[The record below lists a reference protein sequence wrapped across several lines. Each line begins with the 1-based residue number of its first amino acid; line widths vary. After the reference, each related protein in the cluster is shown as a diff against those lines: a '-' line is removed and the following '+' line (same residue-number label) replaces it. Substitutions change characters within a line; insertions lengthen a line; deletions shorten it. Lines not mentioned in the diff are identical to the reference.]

1 MEANTDSCEQSAST
15 MLKQV
20 KRKKSIVWD
29 FFVRSKSDISSNGKF
44 KVQCTLCEQ
53 DYILNPTSG
62 TSNLKRHLLK
72 QSIDTRKGKESQR
85 EPIDQKT
92 YREKISAAIC
102 RHNYPFNFVEHK
114 GIRDIHSYLNPIV
127 RHISRNTAKSD
138 ILNMYAREKELLKA
152 ELAMITSRVCLKS
165 DMWSSL
171 VSNGYMYVIAHY
183 VDVNWVLQKRF

>member
-1 MEANTDSCEQSAST
+1 M
-15 MLKQV
+15 
-20 KRKKSIVWD
+20 
-29 FFVRSKSDISSNGKF
+29 
-44 KVQCTLCEQ
+44 
-53 DYILNPTSG
+53 LNPTFG

-72 QSIDTRKGKESQR
+72 HYIDTRKGKESQR

-102 RHNYPFNFVEHK
+102 RHNYPFKFVEHK

-127 RHISRNTAKSD
+127 RHISRNTAKLD

-152 ELAMITSRVCLKS
+152 ELAMITSRVCLTS

-171 VSNGYMYVIAHY
+171 VSNGYMSVIVHY
-183 VDVNWVLQKRF
+183 VDVNWILQKRF